1 MNQQLENKYKEL
13 GIDKKVYEFGEKIE
27 ASLKERFEEID
38 RNAELNQMKVIAAMQ
53 KNKVSAECFNISS
66 GYGYNDMGRDT
77 LEKVYADCFGGEDAL
92 VRPQITC
99 GTHALALALMSN
111 LRPGDELLSP
121 VGKPYDTLIDVIFKE
136 GIGSLKDFKINYRDI
151 ELKDNDF
158 DYAKVE
164 EELKNN
170 KPRMVY
176 VQRSRGYT
184 TRDSLSIDKIEKL
197 IKFVKNIDK
206 DVLVMVDNCYGEFV
220 ELREPCDV
228 GADVMVGS
236 LIKNAGAGIAPTGAY
251 IVGTKYAIEQISSR
265 FIAPSIGLEVG
276 SYAGNYTPFFQGCF
290 LAPHTVLN
298 ALKGNILFGRVAEKF
313 GISSL
318 PKFGDMPHDIVRTL
332 QMGSADK
339 LIEFCRLVQK
349 FSPVDSNVVPFPW
362 DMPGYNNQIIM
373 ASGSFTQGSSIELSA
388 DGPIREPYYCYMQGG
403 LTYEHVKILAIEFA
417 TIYLNK

>member
-1 MNQQLENKYKEL
+1 MFNKEALKLVEDAEKECEPIFDKLSEICLQNSAKVLKAFQDEELQLAD
-13 GIDKKVYEFGEKIE
+13 I
-27 ASLKERFEEID
+27 AS
-38 RNAELNQMKVIAAMQ
+38 
-53 KNKVSAECFNISS
+53 SS
-66 GYGYNDMGRDT
+66 GYGNDDRSRVK
-77 LEKVYADCFGGEDAL
+77 LSNIYARIFGGEAGIVSPL
-92 VRPQITC
+92 ITS
-99 GTHALALALMSN
+99 GTHGLTIALFGL
-111 LRPGDELLSP
+111 LRPGDTMFS
-121 VGKPYDTLIDVIFKE
+121 VTGKPYDTLIDVIFKE
-136 GIGSLKDFKINYRDI
+136 GIGSLKDFKIEYKDV
-151 ELKDNDF
+151 ELKNNDF
-158 DYAKVE
+158 DYEKIK
-164 EELKNN
+164 EELETN

-197 IKFVKNIDK
+197 IKFVKDIDK
-206 DVLVMVDNCYGEFV
+206 NVLVMVDNCYGEFV
-220 ELREPCDV
+220 ELKEPCDV

-251 IVGTKYAIEQISSR
+251 IVGTNYAIEQISSR

-298 ALKGNILFGRVAEKF
+298 ALKGNMLFGRVAEKF

-318 PKFGDMPHDIVRTL
+318 PKFGEMPHDIVRTL
-332 QMGSADK
+332 QMGSAEK

-349 FSPVDSNVVPFPW
+349 NSPVDSNVVPFPW